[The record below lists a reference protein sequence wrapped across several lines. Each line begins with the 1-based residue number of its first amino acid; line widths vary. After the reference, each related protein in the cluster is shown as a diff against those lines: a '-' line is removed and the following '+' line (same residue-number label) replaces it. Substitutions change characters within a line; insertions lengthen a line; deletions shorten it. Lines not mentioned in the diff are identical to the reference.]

1 MYQKKT
7 LYFLNLLKLNLIGE
21 NVSIGENVVICGQVG
36 IAGSSK
42 IGNKTILA
50 GQVGVS
56 GHLKVGENV
65 IANAQS
71 GIVKNVKSGSHVMGM
86 PAVDHKN
93 FNKSYAIFLK
103 LDELRKKILSFKNK

>member
-1 MYQKKT
+1 MK
-7 LYFLNLLKLNLIGE
+7 F
-21 NVSIGENVVICGQVG
+21 SIGWL
-36 IAGSSK
+36 K
-42 IGNKTILA
+42 DHLKTDASVDEITSALTDLGLEVDSVKCA
-50 GQVGVS
+50 ADDVR
-56 GHLKVGENV
+56 HLKVGENV